1 MAMRRHAWRF
11 RRLGYNAKLNSGIG
25 VSIVRADECRG
36 RVCDSLSL
44 LPFDGGVDRCLVPS
58 RGVRAASSLDSERWC
73 SPVMKSEVVKA
84 KELLAGLAAR
94 RSMATMASEEAEGDG
109 EALLVRYL
117 ERLKN
122 YEKEGVPR
130 GAGTD
135 SADGFDLERMER
147 LLVRLEN
154 PLSAYPVA
162 SQLLSAWIAQC
173 LNPKL

>member
-1 MAMRRHAWRF
+1 
-11 RRLGYNAKLNSGIG
+11 
-25 VSIVRADECRG
+25 
-36 RVCDSLSL
+36 
-44 LPFDGGVDRCLVPS
+44 
-58 RGVRAASSLDSERWC
+58 
-73 SPVMKSEVVKA
+73 VKA
-84 KELLAGLAAR
+84 KELLAGLAPR

-109 EALLVRYL
+109 EALLVRCL

-162 SQLLSAWIAQC
+162 SLLLSA
-173 LNPKL
+173 